1 MPRRSQ
7 ESKSKTI
14 VGQRHPKGKAAKD
27 SGDTAITPGTTDAA
41 GVEELNK
48 SERKLSSIL
57 AGITD
62 CHYELDRDLCFTL
75 ITNRALA
82 YFGRTREQIIG
93 QPYFDVFPILKDSI
107 FREQFSKAISESTS
121 VHFDSQS
128 ILHPGRWINFHGYPT
143 EEGGVAV
150 FFRDITEHKQTEAAL
165 RESEAKYRGLF
176 VTEYGKAEEALKRAA
191 AYDRSLIEASVDPL
205 VTINP
210 QGMIADV
217 NIATEQVTGYS
228 REKLIGTDFCDYFTD
243 PGKAK
248 AGYERVFKKG
258 IVRDYELEILHKNG
272 HTTPILYNASVYRDE
287 SGKVVGVFAAA
298 RDISQRKHVEQV
310 LRESEE
316 RYRIAIES
324 ASDGVA
330 LMRDSQHIYVSKR
343 FAEIFGYDDPNEI
356 IGKSHALTVHPDDL
370 AMVSEI
376 NRKRQNGEAAPS
388 RYEFRGVRK
397 DGTLRNIDVSA
408 TMTNFRGEPASLVYL
423 RDATD
428 YKNLE
433 EQLRQ
438 SQKMEAIGTLAGGI
452 AHDFN
457 NILAAIIGFAEM
469 VEEDLPPGSPSKPRM
484 QKVLS
489 AASRGRDLVKQILA
503 FSRKAELTRTP
514 LSLSPVVE
522 ETVQLLRA
530 SLPSTIHINH
540 SVKTANDTV
549 LASPTEIQQILMNL
563 ATNASSAMSQKGGTL
578 GIGVTNID
586 FEPDSPVLDEN
597 VDPGEYVQLTV
608 TDTGIGMA
616 PDMMKRIFDPFFTT
630 KGVGKGTGMG
640 LAVVYGIV
648 KSLGGSVAVESEP
661 GAGST
666 FRISLPV
673 ARTDKKPEGS
683 VIQEAPKGKERILF
697 VDDEE
702 LLMEWGEAALER
714 LGYSVTAL
722 TNSTRAHDLFFSDPS
737 AFDLVILDQTM
748 PGLTGLQL
756 SRKLLAIRENIPI
769 ILCTGHSESVTPEKA
784 REAGI
789 KEFLMKP
796 LGKQRLAEVIRR
808 VLGTT
813 ESEG

>member
-1 MPRRSQ
+1 M
-7 ESKSKTI
+7 
-14 VGQRHPKGKAAKD
+14 
-27 SGDTAITPGTTDAA
+27 DAA

-62 CHYELDRDLCFTL
+62 CHYELDRDLRFTL

-408 TMTNFRGEPASLVYL
+408 TMT
-423 RDATD
+423 
-428 YKNLE
+428 
-433 EQLRQ
+433 
-438 SQKMEAIGTLAGGI
+438 
-452 AHDFN
+452 
-457 NILAAIIGFAEM
+457 
-469 VEEDLPPGSPSKPRM
+469 
-484 QKVLS
+484 
-489 AASRGRDLVKQILA
+489 
-503 FSRKAELTRTP
+503 
-514 LSLSPVVE
+514 
-522 ETVQLLRA
+522 
-530 SLPSTIHINH
+530 
-540 SVKTANDTV
+540 
-549 LASPTEIQQILMNL
+549 
-563 ATNASSAMSQKGGTL
+563 
-578 GIGVTNID
+578 
-586 FEPDSPVLDEN
+586 
-597 VDPGEYVQLTV
+597 
-608 TDTGIGMA
+608 
-616 PDMMKRIFDPFFTT
+616 
-630 KGVGKGTGMG
+630 
-640 LAVVYGIV
+640 
-648 KSLGGSVAVESEP
+648 
-661 GAGST
+661 
-666 FRISLPV
+666 
-673 ARTDKKPEGS
+673 
-683 VIQEAPKGKERILF
+683 
-697 VDDEE
+697 
-702 LLMEWGEAALER
+702 
-714 LGYSVTAL
+714 
-722 TNSTRAHDLFFSDPS
+722 
-737 AFDLVILDQTM
+737 
-748 PGLTGLQL
+748 
-756 SRKLLAIRENIPI
+756 
-769 ILCTGHSESVTPEKA
+769 
-784 REAGI
+784 
-789 KEFLMKP
+789 
-796 LGKQRLAEVIRR
+796 
-808 VLGTT
+808 
-813 ESEG
+813 